1 MKVNLLGA
9 GIDRLSIEE
18 CTYRIGEFIE
28 QGAPRF
34 VVTLNPELLYQ
45 AQFYSELLDM
55 VNQADLVTPD
65 GVGIVWACRV
75 KGEPVPGRVTGIDL
89 MLGLLERAAEK
100 GWRVFLLGSAP
111 GVAEDAALNIVEKYP
126 GLHVVGTHHGYFT
139 PGDEPGL
146 IEAIRK
152 TRPHLLFVALGAP
165 RQEQWIYA
173 HRQRLGVPVAMGIG
187 GSLDVLAGRVPR
199 APAWMQ
205 TLHVEWLGRLLRQP
219 SRWRRML
226 VLPKFAFMVLRTY
239 LKKGRIASCR
249 R

>member
-1 MKVNLLGA
+1 MRVNLLGA
-9 GIDRLSIEE
+9 GIDGLTIEE
-18 CTYRIGEFIE
+18 CADRIGEFIE

-89 MLGLLERAAEK
+89 MLGLLERASEK

-111 GVAEDAALNIVEKYP
+111 GVAEDAALNIIEKYP
-126 GLHVVGTHHGYFT
+126 DLNVVGSHHGYFA

-173 HRQRLGVPVAMGIG
+173 HREQLGVPVAMGIG
-187 GSLDVLAGRVPR
+187 GSLDVLAGRVTR

-205 TLHVEWLGRLLRQP
+205 ALHVEWLGRLLRQP

-226 VLPKFAFMVLRTY
+226 VLPKFAFMVLRTN
-239 LKKGRIASCR
+239 KRSGDTPS
-249 R
+249 

>member
-9 GIDRLSIEE
+9 GIDGLTIEE
-18 CTYRIGEFIE
+18 CTHRIGEFIE
-28 QGAPRF
+28 RGAPRF

-45 AQFYSELLDM
+45 AQFHPELLSMIDR
-55 VNQADLVTPD
+55 ADLVTPD

-89 MLGLLERAAEK
+89 MLGLLQRAAVS

-111 GVAEDAALNIVEKYP
+111 GVAEDAAYNIVEKYP
-126 GLHVVGTHHGYFT
+126 GVNVVGSHHGYFT
-139 PGDEPGL
+139 PENEPEL

-152 TRPHLLFVALGAP
+152 ARPHLLFVALGAP

-173 HRQRLGVPVAMGIG
+173 HRERLGVPVAMGIG

-199 APAWMQ
+199 APEWMQ
-205 TLHVEWLGRLLRQP
+205 ALHVEWLGRLLRQP
-219 SRWRRML
+219 SRWKRMM
-226 VLPKFAFMVLRTY
+226 VLPKFAFMVLSKYKLR
-239 LKKGRIASCR
+239 
-249 R
+249 